1 MVKAD
6 LTRMKGILLAV
17 CIVPACFGQTLAAEK
32 KEKVSKPMFKD
43 NYAEVNGVRLHY
55 VSAGNGPLIM
65 FLHGFPEFWYEWK
78 DQLTEFGKDHLAVA
92 PDMRGYNLSAKPEG
106 VDQYQVKYLVEDVR
120 ALADHLGQKKFILV
134 AHDWGGAVAWAFA
147 IAHPEYLEKLVIVNA
162 PHPGVFGRELANNP
176 AQQKASQYMLM
187 FRSEKAEENL
197 SANNYAGLVNAVL
210 GEGLKSGV
218 FTEEDK
224 QAYIKAW
231 SQPGALTGGL
241 NYYRAARIGPPAPK
255 SGEAETT
262 PTTEASGNFA
272 TDPTKLTVKVPTLVI
287 WGEKDTAL
295 LTGNLEGLDQYIPN
309 LTIKRIPEGSH
320 WVIHEKPAEVNGYIR
335 DFISAK

>member
-1 MVKAD
+1 MLKAV
-6 LTRMKGILLAV
+6 LLREIGTLLAAV
-17 CIVPACFGQTLAAEK
+17 CILPACVGQTPAPEK
-32 KEKVSKPMFKD
+32 KEKVTKPMFQD
-43 NYAEVNGVRLHY
+43 NYAEVNGIRLHY
-55 VSAGNGPLIM
+55 VIAGKGPLIL

-78 DQLTEFGKDHLAVA
+78 DQLNEFGKDHLAVA
-92 PDMRGYNLSAKPEG
+92 PDMRGYNLSAKPDG

-120 ALADHLGQKKFILV
+120 ALADRLGQKKFILV

-147 IAHPEYLEKLVIVNA
+147 IAHPEYLEKLVIINA
-162 PHPGVFGRELANNP
+162 PHPGVFARELAQNP

-187 FRSEKAEENL
+187 FRGEKAEETL

-218 FTEEDK
+218 FTEDDK

-255 SGEAETT
+255 TGETETI
-262 PTTEASGNFA
+262 PALSP
-272 TDPTKLTVKVPTLVI
+272 DPSKLAVKVPTLVI

-295 LTGNLEGLDQYIPN
+295 LTGNLEGLDQYIPQ

-320 WVIHEKPAEVNGYIR
+320 WVIHEKPAEVNAFIR
-335 DFISAK
+335 DFISTQPAKP